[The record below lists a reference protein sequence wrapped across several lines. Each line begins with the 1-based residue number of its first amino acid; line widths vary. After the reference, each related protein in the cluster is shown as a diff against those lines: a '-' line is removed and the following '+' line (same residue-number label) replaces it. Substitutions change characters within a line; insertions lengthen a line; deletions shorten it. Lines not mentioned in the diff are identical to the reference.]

1 MFYMRGNMVR
11 VLTMGRKSVW
21 IEIINI
27 VSFSPKKSVML
38 DIACKHKKRVKT
50 DSRFLA

>member
-1 MFYMRGNMVR
+1 MVR

-21 IEIINI
+21 IEITNI
-27 VSFSPKKSVML
+27 VGFSPEKSVML
-38 DIACKHKKRVKT
+38 HIACKQKKRVKT